1 MDRRIPVRIRIVRT
15 RSTFCLSVALALAA
29 LPLIAP
35 GLAAQ
40 EPAVATDTIP
50 TGPEGETVVEEDPD
64 ESGVDAGYEKNGWNG
79 FFIRSKDGQ
88 FRLNIGAY
96 TQIRYN
102 MNWRTRPDSA
112 HADERD
118 FTRGWAVPR
127 TRFIFD
133 GSFTDRVYYH
143 LRTNINSA
151 SNFEL
156 IAAFAQVGLSGKWN
170 VRVGRQ
176 WLALSRED
184 WIYPQ
189 DLATIE
195 FSANDFNYAIWSSLG
210 VQTRYQAERL
220 RWWFALS
227 NGAFGGRQGFP
238 SSPESADGMVSSRM
252 EYQLGGTD
260 WSVWDDLIGRRG
272 RTRGVLLGVSGAYQ
286 GRNKDETDTRHASQ
300 LNADLSVNG
309 SGFHLFFAG
318 SWTSQQLQ
326 SRDWY
331 DQYGFVAQGSFFVSN
346 QTYLYG
352 RFDGVFA
359 GSTPGD
365 HEDYTAYAAGV
376 GWLPFLWTNRWKVNF
391 EFSYLPQ
398 AIHETTVEPSGMLG
412 FLPSDSPDQW
422 SIRTQF
428 QFGF

>member
-1 MDRRIPVRIRIVRT
+1 MRTRFLRT

-35 GLAAQ
+35 GLGAQ
-40 EPAVATDTIP
+40 EPAVVADTIP
-50 TGPEGETVVEEDPD
+50 TGPEGETVVEEDGD
-64 ESGVDAGYEKNGWNG
+64 EQGVEAGYEKNGWNG
-79 FFIRSKDGQ
+79 FFIRSRDGQ

-112 HADERD
+112 HADEDD
-118 FTRGWAVPR
+118 FTRGWDVPR

-133 GSFTDRVYYH
+133 GDFTDRVYYH
-143 LRTNINSA
+143 LRMNINTA
-151 SNFEL
+151 SKLEL
-156 IAAFAQVGLSGKWN
+156 IAAFAQVGLSEKWN

-189 DLATIE
+189 DLAAIE

-210 VQTRYQAERL
+210 VQTRFQAERL

-238 SSPESADGMVSSRM
+238 SSPESADGMVSSRV
-252 EYQLGGTD
+252 EYQLGGKD
-260 WSVWDDLIGRRG
+260 WAVWDDLIGRRG
-272 RTRGVLLGVSGAYQ
+272 RTSGVLLGASGAYQ
-286 GRNKDETDTRHASQ
+286 GRNKLETETRHASQ
-300 LNADLSVNG
+300 LNADVSVSG
-309 SGFHLFFAG
+309 SGYHLFFAG
-318 SWTSQQLQ
+318 SWTSRQLQ
-326 SRDWY
+326 SREWF
-331 DQYGFVAQGSFFVSN
+331 DQYGFLAQGSFFVLDHA
-346 QTYLYG
+346 YLYG

-365 HEDYTAYAAGV
+365 HEDYTVYAAGV
-376 GWLPFLWTNRWKVNF
+376 GWLPFLWTNRWKVNL

>member
-1 MDRRIPVRIRIVRT
+1 VRT
-15 RSTFCLSVALALAA
+15 TFRTILSTSGLIAA
-29 LPLIAP
+29 LGVVTLPPFAP
-35 GLAAQ
+35 GLVAQ
-40 EPAVATDTIP
+40 EPAVATDTVP
-50 TGPEGETVVEEDPD
+50 TGPEGEAGAEKDADETGVE
-64 ESGVDAGYEKNGWNG
+64 AGYEKNGWNG

-112 HADERD
+112 HPDERD
-118 FTRGWAVPR
+118 FSRGWDVPR

-133 GSFTDRVYYH
+133 GDFTDRVYYH
-143 LRTNINSA
+143 LRMNINTA
-151 SNFEL
+151 SELEL
-156 IAAFAQVGLSGKWN
+156 IAAFAQIGLGESWN

-189 DLATIE
+189 DLAAIE

-238 SSPESADGMVSSRM
+238 SSPESADGMVSSRL

-272 RTRGVLLGVSGAYQ
+272 RASGVLLGVSGAYQ
-286 GRNKDETDTRHASQ
+286 GRNKLETETRHASQ
-300 LNADLSVNG
+300 LNADVSVSG
-309 SGFHLFFAG
+309 SGLHLFIAG
-318 SWTSQQLQ
+318 SRTSRQLQ
-326 SRDWY
+326 TREWF
-331 DQYGFVAQGSFFVSN
+331 DQYGFLAQGSVFVLDH
-346 QTYLYG
+346 TYLYG

-365 HEDYTAYAAGV
+365 HEDYTVYATGV
-376 GWLPFLWTNRWKVNF
+376 GWLPFLWTNRWKVNL
-391 EFSYLPQ
+391 EVSYLPQ
-398 AIHETTVEPSGMLG
+398 AIHRTIVEPSGMLG